1 MRKSALILGLA
12 AALSAGAASA
22 QGVSPGI
29 AQLAAQAGVDAAH
42 YSADEVIALW
52 NAKRDNDAAAPY
64 AAPAHGVASNV
75 TLSSG
80 GAAISAGHAQL
91 AAQLGVDPAEYSIAQ
106 IIALK
111 DARADN

>member
-1 MRKSALILGLA
+1 MRKSALIVGLA
-12 AALSAGAASA
+12 AALSAGAVSA

-52 NAKRDNDAAAPY
+52 NSKRDNDAAAPY

-91 AAQLGVDPAEYSIAQ
+91 AAQLGVDPAEYSIGQ